1 MQIIPLAGKGSRF
14 RDQGYDTPKYLLPL
28 KDKPILEHILSY
40 FHKDRKT
47 LLIANASDCSA
58 SRIQEIVVRLGFE
71 CFDIVEIGDTEGQLE
86 TVVLGIKAS
95 RFQGHTGPMWIY
107 NGDTVRQATVPYDI
121 FENHPHEG
129 FVEVFEELGDH
140 WSFADNLGEVR
151 RVVEKERISNFCSTG
166 LYGFRSTRKIISDFE
181 KNRYAKTKRE
191 FYVSTVFQS
200 LLEDGRRVFSF
211 LTPRDKFVL
220 CGTPEE
226 YRNAINSEL

>member
-71 CFDIVEIGDTEGQLE
+71 RFDIVELGDTEGQLE

-107 NGDTVRQATVPYDI
+107 NGDTVRQASVPYDI
-121 FENHPHEG
+121 FENHPHDG

-140 WSFADNLGEVR
+140 WSFADNLGNTASR
-151 RVVEKERISNFCSTG
+151 GKRAHLKLLQYGVVWVSEHRKSST
-166 LYGFRSTRKIISDFE
+166 FR
-181 KNRYAKTKRE
+181 KTGMPKPKK

-200 LLEDGRRVFSF
+200 LLED
-211 LTPRDKFVL
+211 
-220 CGTPEE
+220 
-226 YRNAINSEL
+226 A